1 MKRLIILPLLLPLA
15 GAAFAASPP
24 SPSSAGE
31 PAAAMAA
38 TQRELATLQTRMN
51 ELAQRMAELSARLG
65 DEANASALRYLADSR
80 RGMLGLAADTAAG
93 GWRVVAVT
101 PGGPAERAG
110 VRAGDL
116 ITAVDGKPAD
126 RGGGAIFGDDLMAG
140 KPVTLSVLRGGKTLE
155 LRVTPERFQMGDW
168 QALAREASRVAERDA
183 ARAAQ
188 QAREATRAALQGSS
202 NAEQASRTAR
212 EAARQALRAARD
224 SLAEVES
231 PGFGEQIQ
239 RNLDAALRQSAGLR
253 ADIAAG
259 VRDGSWQLFAPWWG
273 LNLAPLNPGL
283 GRYFGTDRGVLV
295 LSSDAKR
302 YPGLEAGDVITAVNG
317 SAVTRP
323 EDVMRALRAVP
334 GDKAVRLALRR
345 HGRRVALDFK
355 VPPRQAMLP
364 PLPPVPPAPPAPPQ
378 AIAPPPPPPVPPS
391 SPGH

>member
-1 MKRLIILPLLLPLA
+1 MPCWNAWACCTCNPTAWPNNTRRSCRSTPWFFDAGGKPDRTLLPPASRVFPAPVRPWLARAGSPLDARAAIKSHEANRHPEYPVMKRLIILPLLLPLA

-140 KPVTLSVLRGGKTLE
+140 KPVTLSAPRCRDRRTPSRRRAPHGKRRGRRCAPRGIRSRKWNRPGSENRSSATSTLRSGNPPGCARTSRQASATARGSSSRRGG
-155 LRVTPERFQMGDW
+155 
-168 QALAREASRVAERDA
+168 A
-183 ARAAQ
+183 
-188 QAREATRAALQGSS
+188 
-202 NAEQASRTAR
+202 
-212 EAARQALRAARD
+212 
-224 SLAEVES
+224 
-231 PGFGEQIQ
+231 
-239 RNLDAALRQSAGLR
+239 
-253 ADIAAG
+253 
-259 VRDGSWQLFAPWWG
+259 
-273 LNLAPLNPGL
+273 
-283 GRYFGTDRGVLV
+283 
-295 LSSDAKR
+295 
-302 YPGLEAGDVITAVNG
+302 
-317 SAVTRP
+317 
-323 EDVMRALRAVP
+323 
-334 GDKAVRLALRR
+334 
-345 HGRRVALDFK
+345 
-355 VPPRQAMLP
+355 
-364 PLPPVPPAPPAPPQ
+364 
-378 AIAPPPPPPVPPS
+378 
-391 SPGH
+391 